1 MRRLTLLASVIAVV
15 AQLLGGFGAQAQP
28 PLKIRI
34 AWVVPVG
41 NWASIL
47 YEKTD
52 LMPHYGKTYEVEPVH
67 FQGTPPMIT
76 ALAAN
81 EIDIAD
87 FAYSSLAL
95 AIQNAGMDDL
105 RVIADEDQDGAHG
118 FYSAEFMV
126 LKDGPVKTIEDLKG
140 KVIATVG
147 AGSAVDIAIRVM
159 LRKHGLED
167 KRDYAMIE
175 ASFPNMRALLAARK
189 ADLISGVS
197 PFALDPDLRAIATP
211 LFTAAD
217 ALGGPTEFIVWSA
230 RAEFLKQNRAAM
242 VDLLEDSMRAVR
254 FFIDPKNHAEV
265 VEIAAKITKLP
276 PAKMDWAFTRLD
288 DYHDPDML
296 PDLASLQR
304 ALDAQQDVGFLKSK
318 VDVAS
323 HADLSLVREAAA
335 RIK

>member
-1 MRRLTLLASVIAVV
+1 MRRLTLLASVFAVT
-15 AQLLGGFGAQAQP
+15 AMLLGALAAQAQQ

-52 LMPHYGKTYEVEPVH
+52 LMPHYGKSYEVEPVH

-81 EIDIAD
+81 QIDIAD

-95 AIQNAGMDDL
+95 AIENAGMDDL

-118 FYSAEFMV
+118 YYSAEFMV
-126 LKDGPVKTIEDLKG
+126 RKDGPVKRIEDLKG

-175 ASFPNMRALLAARK
+175 ASFPNMRALLTERK

-197 PFALDPDLRAIATP
+197 PFALDPDLRSIATT

-230 RAEFLKQNRAAM
+230 REEFLKQHRAAM
-242 VDLLEDSMRAVR
+242 VDLLEDAMRAVR

-265 VEIAAKITKLP
+265 VAIAAKITKLP
-276 PAKMDWAFTRLD
+276 PDKMDWAFTKLD
-288 DYHDPDML
+288 DYHDPNML

-304 ALDAQQDVGFLKSK
+304 AIDAQQDVGLLKVG
-318 VDVAS
+318 VDVKS
-323 HADLSLVREAAA
+323 HAELSLVREAAA